1 MKQHAKRTNLAFIT
15 ISGLMLSSQAYSVET
30 PIYKWQDHRG
40 ITQYSDR
47 APTVAYTKA
56 SRFEMINAMQAKDL
70 CAVPAA
76 GAALYLPKV
85 NVASRATPE
94 YSANLFGGFSG
105 GINNTFANAAN
116 AANKARVQAVKAAR
130 AAKAAAKRAAA
141 AAKAAAKATAKAAAM
156 SVGGSSLGVSAF
168 GPSAAST
175 ATATAAAAAA
185 AKLAATQAAAQAAAT
200 QAAAQLAVAAPQ
212 PAVETNPNL
221 IQRGL
226 MPAVDTSKNIA
237 PAVGYSTL
245 RIKDTA
251 ELPTINTNPY
261 GGEFR
266 VVCTTSHMSNDD
278 PLVYPNQPGAAHHH
292 MFFGN
297 TSINAKSD
305 LNNLP
310 NVGNSTCNGGIMNRS
325 GYWAPSMID
334 TTTHT
339 PMVPDFA
346 IFYYKAGG
354 APGAKIVAPP
364 KGLKMIAGNPKG
376 NSSSS
381 GKAAFTCLPPN
392 DGVAR
397 PFYGWHKSI
406 PSCEVGW
413 EMDMSVFFNQCWDGV
428 NLDSPD
434 HQSHMTGG
442 SDANNTPARIAAG
455 TANRCPDTHPI
466 AIPQITLNMRYKVK
480 PGMDLSKWRLAS
492 DNYDTNLPGG
502 YSSHADWVNGWDEQ
516 IMAGII
522 KNCINLQGDCHAH
535 LLGAGKMF
543 Y

>member
-1 MKQHAKRTNLAFIT
+1 MKHHAKRTNLAFIT

-47 APTVAYTKA
+47 APTVPYTKA

-85 NVASRATPE
+85 NVASKATPE
-94 YSANLFGGFSG
+94 YSANLFAGIGS
-105 GINNTFANAAN
+105 GINNTLVSAAN
-116 AANKARVQAVKAAR
+116 AVTKARAKAAR
-130 AAKAAAKRAAA
+130 ATKAAKAAAKRAAA
-141 AAKAAAKATAKAAAM
+141 AAKAAAVSA
-156 SVGGSSLGVSAF
+156 GNSSLGGSVA
-168 GPSAAST
+168 
-175 ATATAAAAAA
+175 ATAAQLAAAQ
-185 AKLAATQAAAQAAAT
+185 LAAAQLAAAQLAAAQLAAAQLAAAQLAAAQLAAAQAASN
-200 QAAAQLAVAAPQ
+200 
-212 PAVETNPNL
+212 TNPNL

-226 MPAVDTSKNIA
+226 MPAVDITKNIT
-237 PAVGYSTL
+237 PKLGYSTL
-245 RIKDTA
+245 RIQDTT
-251 ELPTINTNPY
+251 ELPTINPNPM

-266 VVCTTSHMSNDD
+266 VVCGASHMSNDD

-292 MFFGN
+292 TFFGN

-305 LNNLP
+305 LNNLASI
-310 NVGNSTCNGGIMNRS
+310 GNSTCGGGIMNRS
-325 GYWAPSMID
+325 GYWAPSMIN
-334 TTTHT
+334 TTTNT
-339 PMVPDFA
+339 PIEPDFA

-354 APGAKIVAPP
+354 TPGALIKAPP

-376 NSSSS
+376 NTSASGMSSY
-381 GKAAFTCLPPN
+381 TCIPPN
-392 DGVAR
+392 DGIAR
-397 PFYGWHKSI
+397 PFYGWYKSI
-406 PSCEVGW
+406 PACEVGW
-413 EMDMSVFFNQCWDGV
+413 EMDMSVGFNQCWDGM

-434 HQSHMTGG
+434 HQSHM
-442 SDANNTPARIAAG
+442 APASFQAG
-455 TANRCPDTHPI
+455 TANNCPATHPI
-466 AIPQITLNMRYKVK
+466 SIPQITLNMRYTVK

-492 DNYDTNLPGG
+492 DNYDNSLPGG
-502 YSSHADWVNGWDEQ
+502 YSSHADWINGWDEQ

-522 KNCINLQGDCHAH
+522 KNCINIQGDCHAH